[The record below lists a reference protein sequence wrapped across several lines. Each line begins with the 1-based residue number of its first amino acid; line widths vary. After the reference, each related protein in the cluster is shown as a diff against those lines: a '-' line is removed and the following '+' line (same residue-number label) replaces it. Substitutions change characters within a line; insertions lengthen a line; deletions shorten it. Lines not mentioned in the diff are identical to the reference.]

1 MNVTVPCLCPPNAA
15 GEARHPDGDTITLR
29 DRLDFRSAATVR
41 NRLAVATE
49 ERLIEGEI
57 LAVLVETYLL
67 VGIESWSLVDD
78 KGKPVPPSR
87 QAIADRLLV
96 DYDAATTVGNA
107 ADELYTASV
116 VLPLLAR
123 ASTSSP
129 PTPTAAST
137 SAPPEVTPTPLTRSK
152 RSSTTTSPTDAT
164 ATTSPLRAGASS

>member
-1 MNVTVPCLCPPNAA
+1 MNVTVPCLCPPNAV

-57 LAVLVETYLL
+57 LAVLVETYVLL
-67 VGIESWSLVDD
+67 GITAWSVVDE

-87 QAIADRLLV
+87 ENITDRLLV
-96 DYDAATTVGNA
+96 DFDAATMVGNA
-107 ADELYTASV
+107 ADELYTAAV
-116 VLPLLAR
+116 ILPVLAR

-129 PTPTAAST
+129 PMPIAAST
-137 SAPPEVTPTPLTRSK
+137 SAPSEATPTPPKRSK
-152 RSSTTTSPTDAT
+152 RSSTTTIPTAVT